1 MKINEVIITEIPAPG
16 RVPGML
22 PIQNQRPSPAPMATP
37 QKSGG
42 LFKGLQQGWKGL
54 KKGIR
59 AVGRGMEMF
68 RTGRDV
74 KAVVN
79 IIRQDFEQQSAQK
92 LKLDKSM
99 TINGK
104 VDNKKYQDFVKTF
117 LQNNTPADDKEITQ
131 TLQRA
136 GIQSAGN
143 DIYELEQAGI
153 KAIELITKAE
163 LDPAKKVKA
172 GQEAEKVARAIAQQI
187 KDPDALQQAAQ
198 LLSKVAVN
206 RQAEV

>member
-16 RVPGML
+16 KVPGMVGGTA
-22 PIQNQRPSPAPMATP
+22 PAQGAAKT
-37 QKSGG
+37 SGG
-42 LFKGLQQGWKGL
+42 LFKGLQKGL
-54 KKGIR
+54 RGIKKGIR

-74 KAVVN
+74 KSVVK

-92 LKLDKSM
+92 LKLDRSM
-99 TINGK
+99 TVNGK

-117 LQNNTPADDKEITQ
+117 LQNNTPATEQEINQ
-131 TLQRA
+131 TLQKV
-136 GIQSAGN
+136 GMQSAGS

-153 KAIELITKAE
+153 KAIELITKSE
-163 LDPAKKVKA
+163 LDPAKRAQA

-198 LLSKVAVN
+198 LLAKVAIN
-206 RQAEV
+206 RQAGA